1 MKKLIL
7 ISLLLFPSMSW
18 AIDDAGLDQELQQR
32 KIEENINKIGQE
44 ISKNIEEAGQNLQMA
59 IPAMATNLSNIINTF
74 TSQMIPVMH
83 ALEENAKLI
92 QASDSMADALKQS
105 LPDQY
110 RQEIKYTIDS
120 KTNELKINGKIT
132 ENNTTTRFNI
142 IRNLAAATV
151 AQSLITEANNVE
163 DSNFY
168 TPNSA
173 TLPDT
178 DILDMDNNKIPFNKF
193 KLELINDN
201 VFLLYTDE
209 AQQKSFIFGNLNPVL
224 AVQAES
230 KGPEHAKKIKDFIQ
244 NLDLPKISQA
254 VHYEPEE
261 DEPDINLVLPAPQN

>member
-7 ISLLLFPSMSW
+7 ISFLLFPSISW
-18 AIDDAGLDQELQQR
+18 AIEDAGLDQELQQR
-32 KIEENINKIGQE
+32 QIEENINKIGRE
-44 ISKNIEEAGQNLQMA
+44 INKNIEEAGRNLQMA

-83 ALEENAKLI
+83 ALEENSKLI

-110 RQEIKYTIDS
+110 RQEIKYKIDS

-132 ENNTTTRFNI
+132 ENDTTTRFNI

-168 TPNSA
+168 HPNSA
-173 TLPDT
+173 TLPDNG
-178 DILDMDNNKIPFNKF
+178 ILDLDNNKIPFNKF

-201 VFLLYTDE
+201 AFLLHTDE
-209 AQQKSFIFGNLNPVL
+209 TQQKSFIFGNLNPVL
-224 AVQAES
+224 TVQAES
-230 KGPEHAKKIKDFIQ
+230 KGPEHAEKIKDFIQ
-244 NLDLPKISQA
+244 NLDLPKINQA
-254 VHYEPEE
+254 VNYEQEE
-261 DEPDINLVLPAPQN
+261 DEPDINFVLPAPRN

>member
-74 TSQMIPVMH
+74 TSQMIPVMY

-110 RQEIKYTIDS
+110 RQEIKYKIDS

-132 ENNTTTRFNI
+132 ENSTTTRFNI

-224 AVQAES
+224 AVLAES

>member
-7 ISLLLFPSMSW
+7 ISLLLFPSISW
-18 AIDDAGLDQELQQR
+18 AIDDAGLEQELQQR

-132 ENNTTTRFNI
+132 ENSTTTRFNI

-209 AQQKSFIFGNLNPVL
+209 TQQKSFIFGNLNPVL

-230 KGPEHAKKIKDFIQ
+230 KGPEHAEKIKDFIQ

-254 VHYEPEE
+254 VRYEPEE
-261 DEPDINLVLPAPQN
+261 DEPDINLVLPVPQN

>member
-7 ISLLLFPSMSW
+7 ISFLLFPSMSW
-18 AIDDAGLDQELQQR
+18 AIEDAGLDQELQQR
-32 KIEENINKIGQE
+32 KIEENINKIGRE

-59 IPAMATNLSNIINTF
+59 IPAMTNNLSNIINAF
-74 TSQMIPVMH
+74 TSQMIPIMH

-105 LPDQY
+105 LPAQY
-110 RQEIKYTIDS
+110 RQEIKYKITPE
-120 KTNELKINGKIT
+120 TNELKINGKIT
-132 ENNTTTRFNI
+132 ENGTTTRFNI
-142 IRNLAAATV
+142 IRNLAAATA

-163 DSNFY
+163 DSNFHAQ
-168 TPNSA
+168 NSA
-173 TLPDT
+173 THSNA
-178 DILDMDNNKIPFNKF
+178 DILDLDNNKIPFNKF

-209 AQQKSFIFGNLNPVL
+209 TQQKSFIFGNLNPVL

-230 KGPEHAKKIKDFIQ
+230 KGPEHAEKIKDFIQ

-254 VHYEPEE
+254 VRYKPEE
-261 DEPDINLVLPAPQN
+261 DEPDINLVLPAPRN